1 MGIEFNSLSKT
12 YNLTG
17 LRISFALGNAD
28 VIKHFKTIR
37 SQFDYGTS
45 YIVQKAAV
53 AALNGPQ
60 DGVVKQQAQYQ
71 SRRDA
76 LCDGL
81 NAIGWKVPY
90 SEGTM
95 FVWAPVPKQF
105 KNSDEFCIQM
115 LENTGV
121 VCTPGSAFGSLG
133 ENHVRFALVLNENL
147 IKEAK
152 KEFGRVDIL
161 VNNAGITKDN
171 LIIRMKEE
179 DFDSVIKTNL
189 KGAFNCLKAVTPIML
204 KQKYGKIVNMASVV
218 GVVGNPGQVNYCA
231 SKAGLIGMTKSH
243 AKEIG
248 SRNITVNA
256 IAPGFIDT
264 DMTKIL
270 SDDQKKKILS
280 QIPLNKFGNV
290 EDIANVA
297 LFLGSENSNYITG
310 QVIHVDGGMA
320 M

>member
-1 MGIEFNSLSKT
+1 MLKGKCAVITGASRGIGKCIAT
-12 YNLTG
+12 K
-17 LRISFALGNAD
+17 FAKEGANVVINYRNNEEEALKVKQELEDLGSQVLVVKAD
-28 VIKHFKTIR
+28 V
-37 SQFDYGTS
+37 SE
-45 YIVQKAAV
+45 
-53 AALNGPQ
+53 LE
-60 DGVVKQQAQYQ
+60 QA
-71 SRRDA
+71 
-76 LCDGL
+76 
-81 NAIGWKVPY
+81 
-90 SEGTM
+90 
-95 FVWAPVPKQF
+95 
-105 KNSDEFCIQM
+105 
-115 LENTGV
+115 
-121 VCTPGSAFGSLG
+121 
-133 ENHVRFALVLNENL
+133 ENL

-204 KQKYGKIVNMASVV
+204 KQKYGKLVNMASVV

-231 SKAGLIGMTKSH
+231 SKAGLIGMTKSL

>member
-1 MGIEFNSLSKT
+1 MLKGKCAVITGASRGIGKCIAT
-12 YNLTG
+12 K
-17 LRISFALGNAD
+17 FAKEGANVVINYRNNEEEALKVKQELEDLGSQVLVVKAD
-28 VIKHFKTIR
+28 V
-37 SQFDYGTS
+37 SE
-45 YIVQKAAV
+45 
-53 AALNGPQ
+53 LE
-60 DGVVKQQAQYQ
+60 QA
-71 SRRDA
+71 
-76 LCDGL
+76 
-81 NAIGWKVPY
+81 
-90 SEGTM
+90 
-95 FVWAPVPKQF
+95 
-105 KNSDEFCIQM
+105 
-115 LENTGV
+115 
-121 VCTPGSAFGSLG
+121 
-133 ENHVRFALVLNENL
+133 ENL

-231 SKAGLIGMTKSH
+231 SKAGLIGMTKSL

>member
-1 MGIEFNSLSKT
+1 MLKGKCAVITGASRGIGKCIAT
-12 YNLTG
+12 K
-17 LRISFALGNAD
+17 FAKEGANVVINYRNNEEEALKVKQELEDLGSQVLVVKAD
-28 VIKHFKTIR
+28 V
-37 SQFDYGTS
+37 SE
-45 YIVQKAAV
+45 
-53 AALNGPQ
+53 LE
-60 DGVVKQQAQYQ
+60 QA
-71 SRRDA
+71 
-76 LCDGL
+76 
-81 NAIGWKVPY
+81 
-90 SEGTM
+90 
-95 FVWAPVPKQF
+95 
-105 KNSDEFCIQM
+105 
-115 LENTGV
+115 
-121 VCTPGSAFGSLG
+121 
-133 ENHVRFALVLNENL
+133 ENL

-189 KGAFNCLKAVTPIML
+189 KGAFNCLKAVAPIIL

-231 SKAGLIGMTKSH
+231 SKAGLIGMTKSL

>member
-1 MGIEFNSLSKT
+1 MLKGKCAVITGASRGIGKCIAT
-12 YNLTG
+12 K
-17 LRISFALGNAD
+17 FAKEGANVVINYRNNEEEALKVKQELEDLGSQVLVVKAD
-28 VIKHFKTIR
+28 V
-37 SQFDYGTS
+37 SE
-45 YIVQKAAV
+45 
-53 AALNGPQ
+53 LE
-60 DGVVKQQAQYQ
+60 Q
-71 SRRDA
+71 S
-76 LCDGL
+76 
-81 NAIGWKVPY
+81 
-90 SEGTM
+90 
-95 FVWAPVPKQF
+95 
-105 KNSDEFCIQM
+105 
-115 LENTGV
+115 
-121 VCTPGSAFGSLG
+121 
-133 ENHVRFALVLNENL
+133 ENL
-147 IKEAK
+147 IKESK
-152 KEFGRVDIL
+152 KEFERVDIL

-231 SKAGLIGMTKSH
+231 SKAGLIGMTKSL

>member
-1 MGIEFNSLSKT
+1 MLKGKCAVITGASRGIGKCIAT
-12 YNLTG
+12 K
-17 LRISFALGNAD
+17 FAKEGANVVINYRNNEEEALKVKQELEDLGSQVLVVKAD
-28 VIKHFKTIR
+28 V
-37 SQFDYGTS
+37 SE
-45 YIVQKAAV
+45 
-53 AALNGPQ
+53 LE
-60 DGVVKQQAQYQ
+60 QAE
-71 SRRDA
+71 
-76 LCDGL
+76 
-81 NAIGWKVPY
+81 K
-90 SEGTM
+90 
-95 FVWAPVPKQF
+95 
-105 KNSDEFCIQM
+105 
-115 LENTGV
+115 
-121 VCTPGSAFGSLG
+121 
-133 ENHVRFALVLNENL
+133 L

-152 KEFGRVDIL
+152 KEFGKVDIL

-189 KGAFNCLKAVTPIML
+189 KGAFNCLKEVTPIML
-204 KQKYGKIVNMASVV
+204 KQKYGKIVNMSSVV

-231 SKAGLIGMTKSH
+231 SKAGLIGMTKSL

-297 LFLGSENSNYITG
+297 LFLASENSNYITG

>member
-1 MGIEFNSLSKT
+1 MLKGKCAVITGASRGIGKCIAT
-12 YNLTG
+12 K
-17 LRISFALGNAD
+17 FAKEGANVVINYRNNEEEALKVKQELEDLGSQVLVVKAD
-28 VIKHFKTIR
+28 V
-37 SQFDYGTS
+37 SE
-45 YIVQKAAV
+45 
-53 AALNGPQ
+53 LE
-60 DGVVKQQAQYQ
+60 QA
-71 SRRDA
+71 
-76 LCDGL
+76 
-81 NAIGWKVPY
+81 
-90 SEGTM
+90 
-95 FVWAPVPKQF
+95 
-105 KNSDEFCIQM
+105 
-115 LENTGV
+115 
-121 VCTPGSAFGSLG
+121 
-133 ENHVRFALVLNENL
+133 ENL

-231 SKAGLIGMTKSH
+231 SKAGLIGMTKSL
-243 AKEIG
+243 AKEVG
-248 SRNITVNA
+248 SRNIKVNA

>member
-1 MGIEFNSLSKT
+1 MLKGKCAVITGASRGIGKCIAT
-12 YNLTG
+12 K
-17 LRISFALGNAD
+17 FAKEGANVVINYRNNEEEALKVKKELEYLGSQVLVVKAD
-28 VIKHFKTIR
+28 V
-37 SQFDYGTS
+37 SE
-45 YIVQKAAV
+45 
-53 AALNGPQ
+53 LE
-60 DGVVKQQAQYQ
+60 QA
-71 SRRDA
+71 
-76 LCDGL
+76 
-81 NAIGWKVPY
+81 
-90 SEGTM
+90 
-95 FVWAPVPKQF
+95 
-105 KNSDEFCIQM
+105 
-115 LENTGV
+115 
-121 VCTPGSAFGSLG
+121 
-133 ENHVRFALVLNENL
+133 ENL

-179 DFDSVIKTNL
+179 DFDSVIKINL
-189 KGAFNCLKAVTPIML
+189 KGTFNCLKAVTPIML
-204 KQKYGKIVNMASVV
+204 KQKYGKIVNIASVV

-231 SKAGLIGMTKSH
+231 SKAGLIGMTKSL

-310 QVIHVDGGMA
+310 QVIHIDGGMA

>member
-1 MGIEFNSLSKT
+1 MLKGKCAVI
-12 YNLTG
+12 TG
-17 LRISFALGNAD
+17 ASRGLGKCIATKFAKEGANVVINYRNNEEEALKVKQELEDLGSQVLVVKAD
-28 VIKHFKTIR
+28 V
-37 SQFDYGTS
+37 SE
-45 YIVQKAAV
+45 
-53 AALNGPQ
+53 LE
-60 DGVVKQQAQYQ
+60 QA
-71 SRRDA
+71 
-76 LCDGL
+76 
-81 NAIGWKVPY
+81 
-90 SEGTM
+90 
-95 FVWAPVPKQF
+95 
-105 KNSDEFCIQM
+105 
-115 LENTGV
+115 
-121 VCTPGSAFGSLG
+121 
-133 ENHVRFALVLNENL
+133 ENL

-231 SKAGLIGMTKSH
+231 SKAGLIGMTKSL

>member
-1 MGIEFNSLSKT
+1 MLKGKCAVITGASRGIGKCIAT
-12 YNLTG
+12 K
-17 LRISFALGNAD
+17 FAKEGANVVINYRNNEEEALKVKQELEDLGSQVLVVKAD
-28 VIKHFKTIR
+28 V
-37 SQFDYGTS
+37 SE
-45 YIVQKAAV
+45 
-53 AALNGPQ
+53 LE
-60 DGVVKQQAQYQ
+60 QA
-71 SRRDA
+71 
-76 LCDGL
+76 
-81 NAIGWKVPY
+81 
-90 SEGTM
+90 
-95 FVWAPVPKQF
+95 
-105 KNSDEFCIQM
+105 
-115 LENTGV
+115 
-121 VCTPGSAFGSLG
+121 
-133 ENHVRFALVLNENL
+133 ENL

-231 SKAGLIGMTKSH
+231 SKAGLIGMTKSL

-248 SRNITVNA
+248 SRNITVNV

>member
-1 MGIEFNSLSKT
+1 MLKGKCAVITGASRGIGKCIAT
-12 YNLTG
+12 K
-17 LRISFALGNAD
+17 FAKEGANVVINYRNNEEEALKVKKELEDLGSQVLVVKAD
-28 VIKHFKTIR
+28 V
-37 SQFDYGTS
+37 SE
-45 YIVQKAAV
+45 
-53 AALNGPQ
+53 LE
-60 DGVVKQQAQYQ
+60 QA
-71 SRRDA
+71 
-76 LCDGL
+76 
-81 NAIGWKVPY
+81 
-90 SEGTM
+90 
-95 FVWAPVPKQF
+95 
-105 KNSDEFCIQM
+105 
-115 LENTGV
+115 
-121 VCTPGSAFGSLG
+121 
-133 ENHVRFALVLNENL
+133 ENL

-218 GVVGNPGQVNYCA
+218 GMVGNPGQVNYCA
-231 SKAGLIGMTKSH
+231 SKAGLIGMTKSL

-248 SRNITVNA
+248 SRKITGNA

>member
-1 MGIEFNSLSKT
+1 MLKGKCAVITGASRGIGKCIAT
-12 YNLTG
+12 K
-17 LRISFALGNAD
+17 FAKEGANVVINYRNNEEEALKVKQELEDLGSQVLVVKAD
-28 VIKHFKTIR
+28 V
-37 SQFDYGTS
+37 SE
-45 YIVQKAAV
+45 
-53 AALNGPQ
+53 LE
-60 DGVVKQQAQYQ
+60 QA
-71 SRRDA
+71 
-76 LCDGL
+76 
-81 NAIGWKVPY
+81 
-90 SEGTM
+90 
-95 FVWAPVPKQF
+95 
-105 KNSDEFCIQM
+105 
-115 LENTGV
+115 
-121 VCTPGSAFGSLG
+121 
-133 ENHVRFALVLNENL
+133 ENL

-152 KEFGRVDIL
+152 KEFERVYIL

-231 SKAGLIGMTKSH
+231 SKAGLIGMTKSL